1 MLNYYLMLFCIEFI
15 CTFTTMKHITQPELS
30 AIIRYEL
37 ETSNIDKRKCLEFIV
52 AESKLEFTVFLKW
65 YDGIITDSEN
75 DPTIER
81 EPEYIESD
89 DYFRILKTESLSK
102 LKGYIEDFING
113 SIQLEYTEDKF

>member
-1 MLNYYLMLFCIEFI
+1 
-15 CTFTTMKHITQPELS
+15 MKHTTQIELS

-52 AESKLEFTVFLKW
+52 AVSSLEFTVFFTW
-65 YDGIITDSEN
+65 YDGIITDSEL

-81 EPEYIESD
+81 EPKYIEND
-89 DYFRILKTESLSK
+89 DYFRILKSESLSK

-113 SIQLEYTEDKF
+113 DVLTEYKEEKF

>member
-1 MLNYYLMLFCIEFI
+1 
-15 CTFTTMKHITQPELS
+15 MKNIHQSELI

-37 ETSNIDKRKCLEFIV
+37 ESSNIDPRKCLEFTI
-52 AESKLEFTVFLKW
+52 EETKTEFKINFTW
-65 YDGIITDSEN
+65 YDGIITDSEL

-81 EPEYIESD
+81 DPKYIESD

-113 SIQLEYTEDKF
+113 SIQLEYSEERF